1 MTYSEEQELLKLT
14 KENNEMLK
22 IILQYVRHDN
32 VTDFF
37 TNIVANM
44 IGNRIDGGRT
54 YARH

>member
-14 KENNEMLK
+14 KENNEILK

-32 VTDFF
+32 MTDLF

-54 YARH
+54 YAKY